1 MDVGGGHVAETL
13 DAVSGVAHRHGRARG
28 LEHRGVVVAV
38 ANRDCVGDAVAEVL
52 RHIAQGRALVDAV
65 DEQLAV
71 VGRNIIVR
79 AVNQR
84 EPLPQVTRYVIKTHI
99 GIRSGE
105 IRSLARM
112 DDMPQRGTIRH
123 LDVAL

>member
-52 RHIAQGRALVDAV
+52 RHTAQGRALVDA
-65 DEQLAV
+65 LMS
-71 VGRNIIVR
+71 NS
-79 AVNQR
+79 
-84 EPLPQVTRYVIKTHI
+84 PLL
-99 GIRSGE
+99 GE
-105 IRSLARM
+105 ISSYE
-112 DDMPQRGTIRH
+112 P
-123 LDVAL
+123 